1 MGDGQ
6 HGWAAAEWVMMMRN
20 LFVREE
26 KDNIVIGAGIFPQW
40 LESGGRIAFGPTLT
54 RFGALSVNIDTDSHM
69 PHVKMTA
76 SWRAAPAEVEIQV
89 PGFEKQ
95 AVTDFERI
103 YPLKAIES

>member
-1 MGDGQ
+1 
-6 HGWAAAEWVMMMRN
+6 
-20 LFVREE
+20 
-26 KDNIVIGAGIFPQW
+26 
-40 LESGGRIAFGPTLT
+40 
-54 RFGALSVNIDTDSHM
+54 M